1 MVEAGAM
8 VLGSFADLC
17 VQDVG
22 SSVAFYRSL
31 LQLDVLV
38 DHGWYAELGVG
49 AQTLIA
55 FVQSGHDTVPAITAT
70 PPRGVLMSFEVDN
83 ADAAYANAAAVR
95 CPVLVDL
102 VTELG
107 QRHFMVADPDGAV
120 VDVIERV
127 ALTAADLRQLARHR
141 RAHVL
146 GSAMCH

>member
-1 MVEAGAM
+1 MV
-8 VLGSFADLC
+8 VGSFADLC

-31 LQLDVLV
+31 LHLEVLI

-49 AQTLIA
+49 GQTLIA
-55 FVQSGHDTVPAITAT
+55 FVQSGHETVPVITAT
-70 PPRGVLMSFEVDN
+70 PPRGVLVSFEVDS
-83 ADAAYANAAAVR
+83 ADAVYANAAAVR

-127 ALTAADLRQLARHR
+127 ALAGADLRRLARHR
-141 RAHVL
+141 RAHAL
-146 GSAMCH
+146 RSTTCH